1 MVSIEEE
8 NKIAFATCIE
18 IVLMRTGNTNYNL
31 ILAKLQS
38 AYTSWILDCV
48 DNPEYLRTVL
58 KEVFV
63 DNYYTVVEEIRS
75 ESERLTDIDEIKSNF
90 FKVMLG

>member
-38 AYTSWILDCV
+38 VYNSWILDCV
-48 DNPEYLRTVL
+48 DNPEYLRAVL
-58 KEVFV
+58 KDVFV
-63 DNYYTVVEEIRS
+63 NNYYIVVEEIRL
-75 ESERLTDIDEIKSNF
+75 ESDRLTDIDEIKSGF
-90 FKVMLG
+90 FKTMLG